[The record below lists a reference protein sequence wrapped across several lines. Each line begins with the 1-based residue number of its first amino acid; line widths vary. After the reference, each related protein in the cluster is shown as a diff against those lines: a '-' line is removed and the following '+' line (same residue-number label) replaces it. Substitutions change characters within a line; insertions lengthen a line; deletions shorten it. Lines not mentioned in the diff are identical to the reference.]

1 MQELLKPIKSESLT
15 EIFISRFENLILS
28 GKLSIGQK
36 LPSERE
42 LALQLGVSRLVV
54 HEGLVDLAS
63 KGLITLTP
71 RIGAIVNDYRTEGSL
86 AMLTSLFNYHD
97 GQLEPGILESAL
109 NMRMLFER
117 ETAKL
122 ASIHRTHEHLIRF
135 DEVLKAEEKVNIYD
149 TITVTE
155 IDFAFHHLIAM
166 ASGNMIYPLLL
177 NSFKQFYLH
186 LAGQFFTDVSL
197 IQLVFE
203 FHKELVRSIKDKN
216 MDQAITLMEQ
226 ILTHGE
232 ENLRRMIKNK

>member
-1 MQELLKPIKSESLT
+1 MQELLKPIKSESLK

-42 LALQLGVSRLVV
+42 LALQLGVSRPVV

-71 RIGAIVNDYRTEGSL
+71 RIGTVVNDYRTEGSL

-97 GQLEPGILESAL
+97 GELQPAILESVL
-109 NMRMLFER
+109 DMRLLFER

-122 ASIHRTHEHLIRF
+122 AATHRTEEHLTRF
-135 DEVLKAEEKVNIYD
+135 EEILKTEAELNIHD
-149 TITVTE
+149 TTVITET
-155 IDFAFHHLIAM
+155 DFALHHLIAM

-177 NSFKQFYLH
+177 NSFKQFYLN
-186 LAGQFFTDVSL
+186 LAGQFFSDTSL
-197 IQLVFE
+197 ISTVFE
-203 FHKELVRSIKDKN
+203 FHRELVLAIKGKN
-216 MDQAITLMEQ
+216 IDQATNIMEQ
-226 ILTHGE
+226 TLTHGE
-232 ENLRRMIKNK
+232 KHLKRLLENN